1 MAIVVF
7 RADGSPSIGS
17 GHIMR
22 MLALAGVLENSG
34 WKIGFAASEETLD
47 SIPLLTERISD
58 CLALPA
64 AANEAEAMKLR
75 WPGGAD
81 VLIVDH
87 YGRDAEFEQACRP
100 WARKIVVIDDLAD
113 RKHDADILVDSSTG
127 DVRSYAGLVPSH
139 CKMLVGPRYA
149 MINPGFLHAR
159 EAALQRRGGNN
170 VARILVTM
178 GQMDPD
184 NATGLALDAI
194 EASGFLGEVVV
205 VLGQAARH
213 LSEVRRRATGRT
225 RLRVNVSDMPAL
237 ITNCDLAVGAGGVT
251 AWERAC
257 LGLPSILIE
266 IADNQKGLIAT
277 LVQSGA
283 AVFAGRLNEIDKDAV
298 AATIA
303 GLLDAVDRRKEMSS
317 AGARLVDGR
326 CAQRILFALAGQGE
340 SKAGAVSL
348 RPAEPSDEGWLLDL
362 QRKPETRQHFVNRS
376 VPTAEEHAR
385 WLAAVLQNPNV
396 LLSIIEVGGVA
407 GGYVRFDRR
416 ESTDAIPLYAVS
428 IAVDPRLHGKGT
440 GLAGLRLARGAF
452 PGADFEAQ
460 VLPENAASLRL
471 FERAGYVYASE
482 QVLKSYS
489 PWRNLPVI

>member
-1 MAIVVF
+1 
-7 RADGSPSIGS
+7 
-17 GHIMR
+17 MR

-47 SIPLLTERISD
+47 SIPLLAERISD

-64 AANEAEAMKLR
+64 IGNEVESMKRR

-87 YGRDAEFEQACRP
+87 YRRDAEFERACRP

-127 DVRSYAGLVPSH
+127 DVSFYEGLVPPH
-139 CKMLVGPRYA
+139 CKVLVGPRYA
-149 MINPGFLHAR
+149 MINPDFVHAR

-194 EASGFLGEVVV
+194 EASGFPGDVVV
-205 VLGQAARH
+205 VLGQAAPH
-213 LSEVRRRATGRT
+213 LSEIRHRATGRI
-225 RLRVNVSDMPAL
+225 RLQVNVSNMPAL

-277 LVQSGA
+277 LAQSGA
-283 AVFAGRLNEIDKDAV
+283 AVFVGRLNEIDKGAL

-303 GLLDAVDRRKEMSS
+303 DLLDAAGRRKEMSA

-326 CAQRILFALAGQGE
+326 CAQRILLSLAGQGE

-348 RPAEPSDEGWLLDL
+348 RPAEASDEGWLLDL

-376 VPTAEEHAR
+376 VPTAEEHAS
-385 WLAAVLQNPNV
+385 WMAAVLRNPNV
-396 LLSIIEVGGVA
+396 LLSIIEVGGFAA
-407 GGYVRFDRR
+407 GYIRLDRR
-416 ESTDAIPLYAVS
+416 ESADAIPLYAVS
-428 IAVDPRLHGKGT
+428 IAVDPELHGKGA

-452 PGADFEAQ
+452 PGADFEAR
-460 VLPENAASLRL
+460 VLPENAASMRL

-489 PWRNLPVI
+489 PWRNPPVM